1 MKIISI
7 LCMVL
12 ASPVAAEKIS
22 LNEISSYFNAI
33 TTAEAPFSQI
43 TDTGETS
50 TGRLFIRRPGRIRFE
65 YDPPEATLVV
75 VGGGQVAVFDPKSRD
90 EPLRF
95 PLRHSPLNLVLE
107 REVDL
112 AQRDM
117 VVAHFEAELQTAVTL
132 LLGELIGKHLIQPMK
147 IENIVCGIEL
157 LTVAEGPCQPIGA
170 SIFFAQLNLQHI
182 FHQARITHGIADIDN
197 ASGDL

>member
-22 LNEISSYFNAI
+22 LNEISSYFNAM
-33 TTAEAPFSQI
+33 TTAEAQFSQI

-117 VVAHFEAELQTAVTL
+117 VVAHFEVESKTAVTL
-132 LLGELIGKHLIQPMK
+132 QDPENPDYGFIQLIFNDNPVQLDQWVVQDNSGGQTHIILDSLTEGGKLSNMLFNIQHEMRK
-147 IENIVCGIEL
+147 RSE
-157 LTVAEGPCQPIGA
+157 
-170 SIFFAQLNLQHI
+170 
-182 FHQARITHGIADIDN
+182 
-197 ASGDL
+197 

>member
-22 LNEISSYFNAI
+22 LNEISSYFNSM
-33 TTAEAPFSQI
+33 TTAEAQFSQI

-95 PLRHSPLNLVLE
+95 PLRHSPLNLILE

-117 VVAHFEAELQTAVTL
+117 VVAHFEVESQTAVTL
-132 LLGELIGKHLIQPMK
+132 QDPENPDYGFIQLIFNDNPVQLHQWVVQDNSGGQTHIILDSLTEGGKLSNILFNIQHEMRK
-147 IENIVCGIEL
+147 R
-157 LTVAEGPCQPIGA
+157 
-170 SIFFAQLNLQHI
+170 S
-182 FHQARITHGIADIDN
+182 D
-197 ASGDL
+197 

>member
-7 LCMVL
+7 LCMAL

-22 LNEISSYFNAI
+22 LNEISSYFNSM
-33 TTAEAPFSQI
+33 TTAEAQFSQI

-95 PLRHSPLNLVLE
+95 PLRHSPLNLILE

-117 VVAHFEAELQTAVTL
+117 VVAHFEVESQTAVTL
-132 LLGELIGKHLIQPMK
+132 QDPENPDYGFIQLIFNDNPVQLHQWVVQDNSGGQTHIILDSLTEGGKLSNMLFNIQHEMRK
-147 IENIVCGIEL
+147 R
-157 LTVAEGPCQPIGA
+157 
-170 SIFFAQLNLQHI
+170 S
-182 FHQARITHGIADIDN
+182 D
-197 ASGDL
+197 

>member
-22 LNEISSYFNAI
+22 LNEISSYFNAM
-33 TTAEAPFSQI
+33 TTAEAQFLQI

-117 VVAHFEAELQTAVTL
+117 VVAHFEVESQTAVTL
-132 LLGELIGKHLIQPMK
+132 QDPENPDYGFIQLIFNDNPVQLHQWVVQDNSGGQTHIILDSLTEGGKLSNILFNIQHEMRK
-147 IENIVCGIEL
+147 R
-157 LTVAEGPCQPIGA
+157 
-170 SIFFAQLNLQHI
+170 S
-182 FHQARITHGIADIDN
+182 D
-197 ASGDL
+197 

>member
-22 LNEISSYFNAI
+22 LNEISSYFNAM
-33 TTAEAPFSQI
+33 TTAEAQFSPI

-117 VVAHFEAELQTAVTL
+117 VVAHFEVESQTAVTL
-132 LLGELIGKHLIQPMK
+132 QDPENPDYGFIQLIFNDNPVQLHQWVVQDNSGGQTHIILDSLTEGGKLSNMLFNIQHEMRK
-147 IENIVCGIEL
+147 R
-157 LTVAEGPCQPIGA
+157 
-170 SIFFAQLNLQHI
+170 S
-182 FHQARITHGIADIDN
+182 D
-197 ASGDL
+197 

>member
-7 LCMVL
+7 LGMVL

-22 LNEISSYFNAI
+22 LNEISSYFNAM
-33 TTAEAPFSQI
+33 TTAEAQFSQI

-75 VGGGQVAVFDPKSRD
+75 VGGGQVAVVDPKSRD

-117 VVAHFEAELQTAVTL
+117 VVAHFEVESQTAVTL
-132 LLGELIGKHLIQPMK
+132 QDPENPDYGFIQLIFNDNPVQLHQWVVQDNSGGQTHIILDSLTEGGKLSNMLFNIQHEMRK
-147 IENIVCGIEL
+147 R
-157 LTVAEGPCQPIGA
+157 
-170 SIFFAQLNLQHI
+170 S
-182 FHQARITHGIADIDN
+182 D
-197 ASGDL
+197 

>member
-1 MKIISI
+1 MRLITALCLI
-7 LCMVL
+7 L
-12 ASPVAAEKIS
+12 ATPVAAEKIS
-22 LNEISSYFNAI
+22 LNEISSYFNAM
-33 TTAEAPFSQI
+33 TTAEAQFSQV

-95 PLRHSPLNLVLE
+95 PLRHSPLSLVLE
-107 REVDL
+107 RTVDL

-117 VVAHFEAELQTAVTL
+117 VVAHFEAESQTAVTL
-132 LLGELIGKHLIQPMK
+132 QDPENPDYGFIQLIFTDNP
-147 IENIVCGIEL
+147 V
-157 LTVAEGPCQPIGA
+157 
-170 SIFFAQLNLQHI
+170 QLRQWVVQDNSGGRTHI
-182 FHQARITHGIADIDN
+182 FLDSLTQGVKLSNVLFNIQHEMQKRRD
-197 ASGDL
+197 

>member
-1 MKIISI
+1 MRLITVLCLI
-7 LCMVL
+7 L
-12 ASPVAAEKIS
+12 ATPVAAEKIS
-22 LNEISSYFNAI
+22 LNEISSYFNAM
-33 TTAEAPFSQI
+33 TTAEAQFSQF

-95 PLRHSPLNLVLE
+95 PLRHSPLSLVLE
-107 REVDL
+107 RTVDL

-117 VVAHFEAELQTAVTL
+117 VVAHFEAESQTAVTL
-132 LLGELIGKHLIQPMK
+132 QDLENPDYGFIQLIFTDNPVQLRQWVVQDNSGGRTRIVLYGLTQGGKLSNVLFNIQHEMQK
-147 IENIVCGIEL
+147 R
-157 LTVAEGPCQPIGA
+157 Q
-170 SIFFAQLNLQHI
+170 
-182 FHQARITHGIADIDN
+182 D
-197 ASGDL
+197 

>member
-12 ASPVAAEKIS
+12 ASPVAAGKIS
-22 LNEISSYFNAI
+22 LNEISSYFNAM
-33 TTAEAPFSQI
+33 TTAEAQFSQI

-95 PLRHSPLNLVLE
+95 PLRHSPLNLILE

-117 VVAHFEAELQTAVTL
+117 VVAHFEVESQTAVTL
-132 LLGELIGKHLIQPMK
+132 QDPENPDYGFIQLIFNDNPVQLHQWVVQDNSGGQTHIILDSLTEGGKLSNMLFNIQHEMRK
-147 IENIVCGIEL
+147 R
-157 LTVAEGPCQPIGA
+157 
-170 SIFFAQLNLQHI
+170 S
-182 FHQARITHGIADIDN
+182 D
-197 ASGDL
+197 

>member
-22 LNEISSYFNAI
+22 LNEISSYFNAM
-33 TTAEAPFSQI
+33 TTAEAQFSQI

-117 VVAHFEAELQTAVTL
+117 VVAHFEVESQTAVTL
-132 LLGELIGKHLIQPMK
+132 QDPENPDYGFIQLIFNDNPVQLHQWVVQDNSGGQTHIILDSLTEGGKLSNILFNIQHEMRK
-147 IENIVCGIEL
+147 R
-157 LTVAEGPCQPIGA
+157 
-170 SIFFAQLNLQHI
+170 S
-182 FHQARITHGIADIDN
+182 D
-197 ASGDL
+197 

>member
-22 LNEISSYFNAI
+22 LNEISSYFNSM
-33 TTAEAPFSQI
+33 TTAEAQFSQI

-117 VVAHFEAELQTAVTL
+117 VVAHFEVESQTAVTL
-132 LLGELIGKHLIQPMK
+132 QDPENPDYGFIQLIFNDNPVQLHQWVVQDNSGGQTHIILDSLTEGGKLSNMLFNIQHEMRKP
-147 IENIVCGIEL
+147 
-157 LTVAEGPCQPIGA
+157 
-170 SIFFAQLNLQHI
+170 S
-182 FHQARITHGIADIDN
+182 D
-197 ASGDL
+197 

>member
-22 LNEISSYFNAI
+22 LNEISSYFNAM
-33 TTAEAPFSQI
+33 TTAEAQFSQI

-95 PLRHSPLNLVLE
+95 PLRHSPLNLFLE

-117 VVAHFEAELQTAVTL
+117 VVAHFEVESQTAVTL
-132 LLGELIGKHLIQPMK
+132 QDPENPDYGFIQLIFNDNPVQLDQWVVQDNSGGQTHIILDSLTEGGKLSNILFNIQHEMRK
-147 IENIVCGIEL
+147 R
-157 LTVAEGPCQPIGA
+157 
-170 SIFFAQLNLQHI
+170 S
-182 FHQARITHGIADIDN
+182 D
-197 ASGDL
+197 

>member
-22 LNEISSYFNAI
+22 LNEISSYFNAM
-33 TTAEAPFSQI
+33 TTAEAQFSQI

-117 VVAHFEAELQTAVTL
+117 VVAHFEVESQTAVTL
-132 LLGELIGKHLIQPMK
+132 QDPENPDYGFIQLIFNDNPVQLDQWVVQDNSGCQTHIILDSLTEGGKLSNMLFNIQHEMRK
-147 IENIVCGIEL
+147 R
-157 LTVAEGPCQPIGA
+157 
-170 SIFFAQLNLQHI
+170 S
-182 FHQARITHGIADIDN
+182 D
-197 ASGDL
+197 

>member
-22 LNEISSYFNAI
+22 LNEISSYFNAM
-33 TTAEAPFSQI
+33 TTAEAQFSQI

-117 VVAHFEAELQTAVTL
+117 VVAHFEVESQTAVTL
-132 LLGELIGKHLIQPMK
+132 QDPENPDYGFIQLIFNDNPVQLDQWVVQDNSGGQTHIILDSLTEGGKLSNMLFNIQHEIRK
-147 IENIVCGIEL
+147 R
-157 LTVAEGPCQPIGA
+157 
-170 SIFFAQLNLQHI
+170 S
-182 FHQARITHGIADIDN
+182 D
-197 ASGDL
+197 

>member
-1 MKIISI
+1 MKLISI

-12 ASPVAAEKIS
+12 ASPAVAEKIS
-22 LNEISSYFNAI
+22 LNEISSYFNAM
-33 TTAEAPFSQI
+33 TTAEAQFSQI

-117 VVAHFEAELQTAVTL
+117 VVAHFEVESQTAVTL
-132 LLGELIGKHLIQPMK
+132 QDPENPDYGFIQLIFNDNPVQLHQWVVQDNSGGQTHIILDSLTEGGKLSNMLFNIQHEMRK
-147 IENIVCGIEL
+147 R
-157 LTVAEGPCQPIGA
+157 
-170 SIFFAQLNLQHI
+170 S
-182 FHQARITHGIADIDN
+182 D
-197 ASGDL
+197 

>member
-1 MKIISI
+1 MKLISALCVI
-7 LCMVL
+7 LT
-12 ASPVAAEKIS
+12 SPVVAEKIS
-22 LNEISSYFNAI
+22 LNEISSYFNAM
-33 TTAEAPFSQI
+33 TTAEAQFSQI

-117 VVAHFEAELQTAVTL
+117 VVKHFEAESQTAVTL
-132 LLGELIGKHLIQPMK
+132 QDAENPDYGFIQLIFTNNPVQLREWIVQDNSGGRTQIVLDSLTEGGRLSNVLFNIQYEMQK
-147 IENIVCGIEL
+147 R
-157 LTVAEGPCQPIGA
+157 
-170 SIFFAQLNLQHI
+170 SK
-182 FHQARITHGIADIDN
+182 
-197 ASGDL
+197 

>member
-1 MKIISI
+1 MKLISALCVI
-7 LCMVL
+7 LT
-12 ASPVAAEKIS
+12 SPVVAEKIS
-22 LNEISSYFNAI
+22 LNEISSYFNAM
-33 TTAEAPFSQI
+33 TTAEAQFLQI

-117 VVAHFEAELQTAVTL
+117 VVAHFEAESQTAVTL
-132 LLGELIGKHLIQPMK
+132 QDAENPDYGFIQLIFTNNPVQLREWIVQDNSGGRTQIVLDSLTEGGRLSNVLFNIQYEMQK
-147 IENIVCGIEL
+147 R
-157 LTVAEGPCQPIGA
+157 
-170 SIFFAQLNLQHI
+170 SK
-182 FHQARITHGIADIDN
+182 
-197 ASGDL
+197 

>member
-22 LNEISSYFNAI
+22 LNEISSYFNAM
-33 TTAEAPFSQI
+33 TTAQAQFSQI

-117 VVAHFEAELQTAVTL
+117 VVAHFEVESQTAVTL
-132 LLGELIGKHLIQPMK
+132 QDPENPDYGFIQLIFNDNPVQLHQWVVQDNSGGQTHIILDSLTEGGKLSNMLFNIQHEMRK
-147 IENIVCGIEL
+147 R
-157 LTVAEGPCQPIGA
+157 
-170 SIFFAQLNLQHI
+170 S
-182 FHQARITHGIADIDN
+182 D
-197 ASGDL
+197 

>member
-22 LNEISSYFNAI
+22 LNEISSYFNAM
-33 TTAEAPFSQI
+33 TTAEAQFSQI

-117 VVAHFEAELQTAVTL
+117 VVAHFEAESQTAVTL
-132 LLGELIGKHLIQPMK
+132 QDPENPDYGFIQLIFNDNPVQLHQWVVQDNSGGQTHIILDSLTEGGKLSNMLFNIQHEMRK
-147 IENIVCGIEL
+147 R
-157 LTVAEGPCQPIGA
+157 
-170 SIFFAQLNLQHI
+170 S
-182 FHQARITHGIADIDN
+182 D
-197 ASGDL
+197 

>member
-22 LNEISSYFNAI
+22 LNETSSYFNAM
-33 TTAEAPFSQI
+33 TTAEAQFSQI

-117 VVAHFEAELQTAVTL
+117 VVAHFEVESQTAVTL
-132 LLGELIGKHLIQPMK
+132 QDPENPDYGFIQLIFNDNPVQLDQWVVQDNSGGQTHIILDSLTEGGKLSNMLFNIQHEMRK
-147 IENIVCGIEL
+147 R
-157 LTVAEGPCQPIGA
+157 
-170 SIFFAQLNLQHI
+170 S
-182 FHQARITHGIADIDN
+182 D
-197 ASGDL
+197 

>member
-7 LCMVL
+7 LCMVM

-22 LNEISSYFNAI
+22 LNEISSYFNAM
-33 TTAEAPFSQI
+33 TTAEAQFSQI

-117 VVAHFEAELQTAVTL
+117 VVAHFEVESQTAVTL
-132 LLGELIGKHLIQPMK
+132 QDPENPDYGFIQLIFNDNPVQLDQWVVQDNSGGQTHIILDSLTEGGKLSNMLFNIQHEMRK
-147 IENIVCGIEL
+147 R
-157 LTVAEGPCQPIGA
+157 
-170 SIFFAQLNLQHI
+170 S
-182 FHQARITHGIADIDN
+182 D
-197 ASGDL
+197 

>member
-1 MKIISI
+1 MKLISALCVI
-7 LCMVL
+7 LT
-12 ASPVAAEKIS
+12 SPVVAEKIS
-22 LNEISSYFNAI
+22 LNEISSYFNAM
-33 TTAEAPFSQI
+33 TTAEAQFLQI

-90 EPLRF
+90 EPQRF

-117 VVAHFEAELQTAVTL
+117 VVAHFEAESQTAVTL
-132 LLGELIGKHLIQPMK
+132 QDAENPDYGFIQLIFTNNPVQLRQWIVQDNSGGRTQIILDSLTEGGRLSNVLFNIQYEMQK
-147 IENIVCGIEL
+147 R
-157 LTVAEGPCQPIGA
+157 
-170 SIFFAQLNLQHI
+170 SK
-182 FHQARITHGIADIDN
+182 
-197 ASGDL
+197 

>member
-1 MKIISI
+1 MKIICI

-22 LNEISSYFNAI
+22 LNEISSYFNSM
-33 TTAEAPFSQI
+33 TTAEAQFSQI

-75 VGGGQVAVFDPKSRD
+75 VGGGQVAVFDPQSRD

-117 VVAHFEAELQTAVTL
+117 VVAHFEVESQTAVTL
-132 LLGELIGKHLIQPMK
+132 QDPENPDYGFIQLIFNDNPVQLHQWVVQDNSGGQTHIILDSLTEGGKLSNMLFNIQHEMRK
-147 IENIVCGIEL
+147 R
-157 LTVAEGPCQPIGA
+157 
-170 SIFFAQLNLQHI
+170 S
-182 FHQARITHGIADIDN
+182 D
-197 ASGDL
+197 

>member
-1 MKIISI
+1 MRLITA
-7 LCMVL
+7 LCIVL
-12 ASPVAAEKIS
+12 TMPVAAEKIS
-22 LNEISSYFNAI
+22 LNQISSYFNDM
-33 TTAEAPFSQI
+33 TTAEAQFSQI
-43 TDTGETS
+43 TDMGETS

-107 REVDL
+107 RKVDL

-117 VVAHFEAELQTAVTL
+117 VVAHFEAESQTAVTL
-132 LLGELIGKHLIQPMK
+132 QDAENPDYGFIQLIFTNNPVQLREWIVQDNSGGRTQIVLDSLTEGGLLSNVLFNIQYEMQK
-147 IENIVCGIEL
+147 RSE
-157 LTVAEGPCQPIGA
+157 
-170 SIFFAQLNLQHI
+170 
-182 FHQARITHGIADIDN
+182 
-197 ASGDL
+197 

>member
-7 LCMVL
+7 LGMVL

-22 LNEISSYFNAI
+22 LNEISSYFNAM
-33 TTAEAPFSQI
+33 TTAEAQFSQI

-117 VVAHFEAELQTAVTL
+117 VVAHFEVESQTAVTL
-132 LLGELIGKHLIQPMK
+132 QDPENPDYGFIQLIFNDNPVQLHQWVVQDNSGGQTHIILDSLTEGGKLSNMLFNIQHEMRK
-147 IENIVCGIEL
+147 R
-157 LTVAEGPCQPIGA
+157 
-170 SIFFAQLNLQHI
+170 S
-182 FHQARITHGIADIDN
+182 D
-197 ASGDL
+197 

>member
-22 LNEISSYFNAI
+22 RNEISSYFNAM
-33 TTAEAPFSQI
+33 TTAEAQFSQI

-117 VVAHFEAELQTAVTL
+117 VVAHFEVESQTAVTL
-132 LLGELIGKHLIQPMK
+132 QDPENPDYGFIQLIFNDNPVQLHQWVVQDNSGGQTHIILDSLTEGGKLSNMLFNIQHEMRK
-147 IENIVCGIEL
+147 R
-157 LTVAEGPCQPIGA
+157 
-170 SIFFAQLNLQHI
+170 S
-182 FHQARITHGIADIDN
+182 D
-197 ASGDL
+197 